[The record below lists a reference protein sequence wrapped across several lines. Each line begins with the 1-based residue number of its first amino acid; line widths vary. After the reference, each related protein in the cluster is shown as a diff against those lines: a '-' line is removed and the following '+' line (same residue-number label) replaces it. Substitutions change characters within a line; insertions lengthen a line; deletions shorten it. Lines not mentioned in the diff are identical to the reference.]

1 MTSLSSQ
8 PRNGSETLRATDRER
23 PGKIP
28 GWSGSLRARGWNSFF
43 FTPADPTTLGLIRV
57 VVGLLTLWSLIVL
70 GIDLYDYF
78 GSDGWADPNVI
89 WQAQLQRQPFAW
101 SFWFLVP
108 DHLLR
113 PVWLAC
119 LATVGLYTVGLFSRV
134 TGILTWFIIVS
145 TVRRVPI
152 ALFGFD
158 QILSTLALYLAA
170 TFASGQAVSL
180 DRFLRRWRDARAV
193 ARSQRPA
200 GSMGGRKVT
209 PSEPGVPRP
218 TIAANLALRLIQ
230 LHLVFIYAMA
240 GLAKVQGPSW
250 WNGMAIWGTMTAGEF
265 VTRDF
270 TALAAWPLVL
280 NFITHASLAFELLY
294 PILIW
299 IPILRPLMIAG
310 AAVLHLG
317 IAIVAPGLTEFGLA
331 MIAANLAFCSAA
343 WVRSLVSG
351 SDQPALRV
359 LFDGACPRCRAS
371 MALVT
376 AADPD
381 RVLEPIDLNAVDVAT
396 LHPALTKQA
405 CMESMHAISR
415 TGRLTAGFDAVRSVG
430 ISLPLFWPFS
440 LFAWLPGVAWA
451 GRRVYNYLALTRPR
465 DISCTDETCGL
476 HRPTRSARTRE
487 LDHPST
493 LSEPTRKV
501 RSGEMKQ
508 P

>member
-1 MTSLSSQ
+1 MRRLLSDSAKYLD
-8 PRNGSETLRATDRER
+8 RLTEAT
-23 PGKIP
+23 G
-28 GWSGSLRARGWNSFF
+28 RGWKAFF
-43 FTPADPTTLGLIRV
+43 FTPADPTPLGVIRV
-57 VVGLLTLWSLIVL
+57 MVGLLTLWSLIVFGL
-70 GIDLYDYF
+70 DLHDYF
-78 GSDGWADPNVI
+78 GSGGWADPAVI
-89 WQAQLQRQPFAW
+89 WQTQRQRQPFAW

-119 LATVGLYTVGLFSRV
+119 LAILGLYTVGLFSRV
-134 TGILTWFIIVS
+134 TGVLAWIIIVS

-158 QILSTLALYLAA
+158 QIVSTLVLYLGA
-170 TFASGQAVSL
+170 TFASGQAVSM
-180 DRFLRRWRDARAV
+180 DRYLRRWRDARAV
-193 ARSQRPA
+193 ARSQKPA
-200 GSMGGRKVT
+200 GSMGGRRVT
-209 PSEPGVPRP
+209 AYEPGVPRP
-218 TIAANLALRLIQ
+218 SIAANLALRLIQ

-240 GLAKVQGPSW
+240 SLAKVQGPSW
-250 WNGMAIWGTMTAGEF
+250 WNGMALWGTMTAGEF

-280 NFITHASLAFELLY
+280 NVLTHASLAFELLY

-310 AAVLHLG
+310 AVVLHMG
-317 IAIVAPGLTEFGLA
+317 IAIVAPGLKEFGLA

-343 WVRSLVSG
+343 WVRSLVAG
-351 SDQPALRV
+351 SNQPALRV

-381 RVLEPIDLNAVDVAT
+381 RVLEPIDLTVVDVET

-405 CMESMHAISR
+405 CMNSMHVISKP
-415 TGRLTAGFDAVRSVG
+415 GRVTAGFDAVRSIG
-430 ISLPLFWPFS
+430 TWLPLFWPLS
-440 LFAWLPGVAWA
+440 LIAWIPGVAWV
-451 GRRVYNYLALTRPR
+451 GRRVYNHLAMTRPR
-465 DISCTDETCGL
+465 DTPCTDDFCGI
-476 HRPTRSARTRE
+476 HFPTRSTRTGE
-487 LDHPST
+487 PDHPSAR
-493 LSEPTRKV
+493 SASPRKV
-501 RSGEMKQ
+501 RSEELKQ